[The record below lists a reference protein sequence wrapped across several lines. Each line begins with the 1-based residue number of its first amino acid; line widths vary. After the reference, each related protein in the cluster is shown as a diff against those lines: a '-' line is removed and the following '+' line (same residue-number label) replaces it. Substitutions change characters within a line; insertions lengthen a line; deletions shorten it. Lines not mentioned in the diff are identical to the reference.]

1 MTCGLCERR
10 EADRRFIVTGA
21 TGPIDYPAC
30 AECTEYVHARRQES
44 TTRPWRSPPD
54 SEILRT
60 LRQDLPAG

>member
-10 EADRRFIVTGA
+10 EADRRLIVTGA

-30 AECTEYVHARRQES
+30 AECTEYVHARR
-44 TTRPWRSPPD
+44 RRDGFKPPPPD

-60 LRQDLPAG
+60 LRKDLGAA